1 MRHQYVDRRSGSI
14 VDEPLF
20 QDKMIKFIYSRARE
34 KAPVIFKALTSAR
47 FSSLLGYI
55 NFDAPLLSR
64 VSGTRNLASSLNL
77 DLSECLEEPA
87 SLDTPRKL
95 FERQIRYWEV
105 RPLDE
110 EADVVSP
117 ADAKVLVGSLR
128 KNSVLFIKD
137 KFFLYE
143 ELLGR
148 QRQNWLKTFHD
159 GDFAIL
165 RLTPDKYHYNHC
177 PVSGVVVD
185 IYSLDGCF
193 NSCNPDAVISIAS
206 PYSKNRRV
214 VTIIDTDV
222 AGGSQVGPVA
232 MVEVVAMMIGDI
244 RQCYSDSAYDD
255 PRPVRVGMFL
265 KKGQP
270 KSLFRPGSSTDV
282 LIFASRRIRFAED
295 IIHNMFRSGCS
306 RFNHGFGQPL
316 METDLDVR
324 SALAHKRKDS

>member
-34 KAPVIFKALTSAR
+34 KAPLIFKALTSAR

-77 DLSECLEEPA
+77 DLTECLEEQS

-95 FERQIRYWEV
+95 FERKIRYWEV

-110 EADVVSP
+110 DADVVSP
-117 ADAKVLVGSLR
+117 ADAKILVGSLR

-148 QRQNWLKTFHD
+148 QRRNWLKTFHD

-222 AGGSQVGPVA
+222 DGGSQVGPVA
-232 MVEVVAMMIGDI
+232 MIEVVAMMIGDI

-255 PRPVRVGMFL
+255 PHPVRVGMFL

-282 LIFASRRIRFAED
+282 LIFASRRICFADD

-306 RFNHGFGQPL
+306 RFTHGFGQPL
-316 METDLDVR
+316 METDLEVR
-324 SALAHKRKDS
+324 SVLAHKRKDS